1 MRQSADV
8 VIVGAGVTGTST
20 AFHLAKMGVKNITVV
35 EKSHLAA
42 GATGKS
48 GALVRM
54 HYTNEHETRLAVESL
69 RYFQNWGDMVGGDC
83 GFNAVGLLVFAPQ
96 EYHHHLEANVKMQRR
111 LGVNAQ
117 IITAQ
122 DALDLDPSVSVHDVT
137 HLAYESDA
145 GYADA
150 NATTFAL
157 AQAAK
162 DLGVDF
168 LLDTS
173 VHSVLTEHGKVVG
186 ADTSAGP
193 IDAPVVLIAAGAWAN
208 QIFAPLGIEL
218 GVVPSLARVT
228 VFRWPPERSSQ
239 HMTYIDHI
247 NHTWV
252 RPVDGNSTLIG
263 AEFGVRHGADPLDFS
278 EAVSQDYI
286 DLCRQQVVNR
296 FPVMRHSTMRGNWA
310 GILMRSPDS
319 RPILDQLPQYDG
331 LFCITGDS
339 GTSFKTAPAI
349 GKCMAEWIT
358 EGSPST
364 VDLSSF
370 RASRF
375 DDGGLWQDEFDYGL
389 RRATIS
395 R

>member
-1 MRQSADV
+1 MRHSAEV
-8 VIVGAGVTGTST
+8 VIVGAGITGTST
-20 AFHLAKMGVKNITVV
+20 AFHLAKMGMKDVVVV
-35 EKSHLAA
+35 EQSHLAA

-54 HYTNEHETRLAVESL
+54 HYTNEHETQLAVESL

-83 GFNAVGLLVFAPQ
+83 GFNPVGLLVFTPQ
-96 EYHHHLEANVKMQRR
+96 EYREHLEANVAMQRR
-111 LGVNAQ
+111 LGATAQ
-117 IITAQ
+117 VITAQ
-122 DALDLDPSVSVHDVT
+122 EALDLDPSVSVHDVT
-137 HLAYESDA
+137 HLAYEPDA
-145 GYADA
+145 GYADS
-150 NATTFAL
+150 NATTFSL

-162 DLGVDF
+162 DRGVEF
-168 LLDTS
+168 LLDTR
-173 VHSVLTEHGKVVG
+173 VNGVRTEDGKVVG
-186 ADTSAGP
+186 VDTTAGS
-193 IDAPVVLIAAGAWAN
+193 IDAPVVLVAAGAWAN
-208 QIFAPLGIEL
+208 QLFAPLGIEL
-218 GVVPSLARVT
+218 ELMPSLARVT

-252 RPVDGNSTLIG
+252 RPIDGNSTLIG
-263 AEFGVRHGADPLDFS
+263 AEFGVRHGADPHDFS

-286 DLCRQQVVNR
+286 DLCRQQVMNR

-319 RPILDQLPQYDG
+319 RPVLDQLPQYEG

-349 GKCMAEWIT
+349 GKCMAEWIA
-358 EGSPST
+358 EGTPRT
-364 VDLSSF
+364 IDLSPF

-375 DDGGLWQDEFDYGL
+375 EGGGLWQDEFDYGL
-389 RRATIS
+389 QRATIS